1 MHSVSFFKAVL
12 PRQCRG
18 RGTATA
24 TRGHGNLTEY
34 RPILLFVLFVAE
46 SSGFGSNSLHIY
58 EVFFM
63 FERLMHGLCFGFMK
77 RDMLLLA
84 GGIHLR
90 LLSIR
95 GLVVVL
101 AIEALSKRGV

>member
-1 MHSVSFFKAVL
+1 MVMFA
-12 PRQCRG
+12 
-18 RGTATA
+18 
-24 TRGHGNLTEY
+24 
-34 RPILLFVLFVAE
+34 AE
-46 SSGFGSNSLHIY
+46 SSGFEPNSLHIY
-58 EVFFM
+58 EVFFI
-63 FERLMHGLCFGFMK
+63 FERMMHGLCFGFIK

-101 AIEALSKRGV
+101 AIEALSKRGGV